1 MKKTTQGK
9 VEPPKPW
16 PAETGM
22 SLRSQLRTWLK
33 EICPKQ
39 NVEDYCQIMADS
51 ASPEV
56 MKVRVFTHD
65 YRYSIYA
72 TGRPDEPEKL
82 EKALLSCDATRRKS
96 LAGRTEHTFAHLV
109 DGQFTRVTW
118 ELIKASI
125 LCFELVKITAK
136 AEEEQWRKM
145 STHFESHGKHYYE
158 EWLQK
163 GNQIT
168 EHRTYELVGEKEEGV
183 ASDPE
188 STDAA
193 KK

>member
-1 MKKTTQGK
+1 MKENKD
-9 VEPPKPW
+9 
-16 PAETGM
+16 M
-22 SLRSQLRTWLK
+22 RSQFRDWLA
-33 EICPKQ
+33 EICPKGKP
-39 NVEDYCQIMADS
+39 EDYCQIMANS
-51 ASPEV
+51 ATPEL

-118 ELIKASI
+118 GLIKASI
-125 LCFELVKITAK
+125 LRFELVKITAK
-136 AEEEQWRKM
+136 AEEEQWQKM

-163 GNQIT
+163 GKKIS
-168 EHRTYELVGEKEEGV
+168 EHRTYELVGEKEEGM

-188 STDAA
+188 SPDAT